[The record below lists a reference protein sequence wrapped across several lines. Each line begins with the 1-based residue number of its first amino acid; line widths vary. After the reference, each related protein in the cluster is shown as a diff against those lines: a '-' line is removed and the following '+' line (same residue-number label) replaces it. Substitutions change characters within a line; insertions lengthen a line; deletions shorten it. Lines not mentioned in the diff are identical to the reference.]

1 MDYFRDCKKLWK
13 QRIMLVLQLEDDSE
27 RISIGSESAIRKAQK
42 GDTSDLLLHSIK
54 PYGFSIIQFDRDIK
68 NEWISVL
75 DNMDQ
80 AHKLMTD
87 TLVRTDGILRKT
99 DVNKL
104 EEKIKSVLSRKIKA
118 GDPFCQYVAT
128 KLWNEYWMVR
138 GKKGEAYDTFSQLAR
153 NLIRPFSSGTETLPD
168 CNRKLYRDNPVFR
181 WTAPQLDCDSI
192 YPQYT
197 ANVEK
202 SITIEWSLLPL
213 KRLYADH
220 CEDTGKVIV
229 ECKECGAVFVA
240 DSLKHKYC
248 SVQCKNKAIDRNKR
262 NRLSDPNLARQNTLC
277 RDAYQYWFRTI
288 DRAKKS
294 GRYSEVQIVEIQ
306 EAMVGFRKSKN
317 ALAKKCREN
326 EITTN
331 ELQNALVKTYDILD
345 EILESMQNS

>member
-27 RISIGSESAIRKAQK
+27 RISIGSESAIRKAPK

-80 AHKLMTD
+80 AHKLMAD
-87 TLVRTDGILRKT
+87 TLVRTDGILGKT

-104 EEKIKSVLSRKIKA
+104 EENIKSVLSSKIKT
-118 GDPFCQYVAT
+118 GDPLCQYVAM

-138 GKKGEAYDTFSQLAR
+138 GKKGEAYDAFSQLAR
-153 NLIRPFSSGTETLPD
+153 NLIRPFSSGTETLPE

-181 WTAPQLDCDSI
+181 WSVPQIDCDSL
-192 YPQYT
+192 YPQYA
-197 ANVEK
+197 ANNEK
-202 SITIEWSLLPL
+202 NITIEWSLLPL

-288 DRAKKS
+288 EKARQS
-294 GRYSEVQIVEIQ
+294 GRYSEEQLTELQ
-306 EAMVGFRKSKN
+306 EAMVEFRKSKN
-317 ALAKKCREN
+317 ALAKECREN
-326 EITTN
+326 KITTK
-331 ELQNALVKTYDILD
+331 ELQNALVKTYGVLD
-345 EILESMQNS
+345 KMLESMQND